1 MAAQL
6 IPVRSWA
13 AAVFGDHAPHPYT
26 LLNWIKSGRI
36 RPVPRKVGRQY
47 FCRPDAEYVD
57 PQVEELE
64 RMIDGR

>member
-6 IPVRSWA
+6 IPVRTWA
-13 AAVFGDHAPHPYT
+13 EGVFGDHVPHANT
-26 LLNWIKSGRI
+26 LLNCIKNGKI

-47 FCRPDAEYVD
+47 FCRPDAEYID

-64 RMIDGR
+64 RMINGC

>member
-6 IPVRSWA
+6 IPVRAWA
-13 AAVFGDHAPHPYT
+13 EAMFGDLAPHANT
-26 LLNWIKSGRI
+26 LLNWIKNGKI

-57 PQVEELE
+57 SNVAKIE
-64 RMIDGR
+64 RMIRGR

>member
-6 IPVRSWA
+6 IPVRTWA
-13 AAVFGDHAPHPYT
+13 EAIFGDRVPHANT
-26 LLNWIKSGRI
+26 LLNWIKNGKI

-57 PQVEELE
+57 AQAE
-64 RMIDGR
+64 RIERLTNGR